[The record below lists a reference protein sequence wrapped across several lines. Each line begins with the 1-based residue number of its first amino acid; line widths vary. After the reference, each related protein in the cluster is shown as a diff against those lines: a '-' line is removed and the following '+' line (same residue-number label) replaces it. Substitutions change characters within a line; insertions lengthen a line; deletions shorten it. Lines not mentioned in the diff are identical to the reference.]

1 MLSGGQEFVLII
13 IGIATFGGVMKT
25 AVRAKHGLPDP
36 HPHPHQGGG
45 KRARR
50 MGFSSGDTGEVETLR
65 TENRRLTD
73 QVETMQDRLVVLE
86 KIVTDRGY
94 TLASEIEALRDR
106 PRPKEELTKLGDRS
120 PL

>member
-36 HPHPHQGGG
+36 HPHQGGG
-45 KRARR
+45 KRTRR
-50 MGFSSGDTGEVETLR
+50 MGFSFDDTGEVETLR

-106 PRPKEELTKLGDRS
+106 PRVGEELTKLGDRS

>member
-1 MLSGGQEFVLII
+1 MLSGGQEFILII

-36 HPHPHQGGG
+36 HPHAGGG
-45 KRARR
+45 KRGRR
-50 MGFSSGDTGEVETLR
+50 MGFSSDDPGEVETLR

-106 PRPKEELTKLGDRS
+106 PRPDELTKLEDRS